1 MADIRR
7 IAATGTGLVLVVGTA
22 ACNSDRP
29 MGSANRGSNT
39 DPAATAVE
47 NAFIVPAFVP
57 GACAIQVGKDAALNF
72 TVTNNRTTGTESL
85 SAVSTPAAQS
95 VDIAPAMTR
104 DIPAGQTIST
114 DAAGPRAVMLRG
126 VKADVRPATAVHVT
140 FTFENAGQLRLVV
153 PVDACPSQPAPLPS
167 AR

>member
-7 IAATGTGLVLVVGTA
+7 IAATGGTGLVLVVGTA

-29 MGSANRGSNT
+29 MGGSANRGSNT

-126 VKADVRPATAVHVT
+126 
-140 FTFENAGQLRLVV
+140 G
-153 PVDACPSQPAPLPS
+153 
-167 AR
+167 